1 MKAVTYI
8 ARVRGGGG
16 GRGKGRGGEVIDL
29 GGITLPLPR
38 VHLAHGPGEARHD
51 IAAAPGPPSQV
62 CHRRLRPHK
71 PCLLDRPSAQRRVQN
86 LTKTLPPMAII
97 RCFRKMCF
105 IVRFRTKGH
114 KGPNS
119 HGGGG
124 VWATFS
130 IRCLPARS
138 VKSHLKTRR
147 STVGFPDGQS
157 HRGPALSGDTPALTQ
172 VIASLSRGNDL
183 RWGGN
188 ISKD

>member
-1 MKAVTYI
+1 MREASGRTKIRTYVHYRRDSAGGRSSGFGCVRRKPKRREGSVKAVTYI

-86 LTKTLPPMAII
+86 LTKTPPPMAVI
-97 RCFRKMCF
+97 RCFRKICF
-105 IVRFRTKGH
+105 ILRFRTKGP

-119 HGGGG
+119 HGGEEFWPHS
-124 VWATFS
+124 VFAACRRAPLRAT
-130 IRCLPARS
+130 
-138 VKSHLKTRR
+138 
-147 STVGFPDGQS
+147 
-157 HRGPALSGDTPALTQ
+157 
-172 VIASLSRGNDL
+172 
-183 RWGGN
+183 
-188 ISKD
+188 